1 MSGCNRGFFWGKMKH
16 QKWKEKAKCRE
27 LQPKTSDALF
37 FIDNSKQPIL
47 ARIFCKDCPV
57 KFECLEYA
65 VTYDCLGV
73 WGGLSESERR
83 RLRQTGA
90 IVPAQRVEEHLV
102 VNFIDINRTVQQVLE
117 DIY

>member
-1 MSGCNRGFFWGKMKH
+1 MKH
-16 QKWKEKAKCRE
+16 QKWKDKAKC
-27 LQPKTSDALF
+27 LGLPPKTSDALF
-37 FIDNSKQPIL
+37 FIDKSKAPVL

-65 VTYDCLGV
+65 VTYDCGGV

-83 RLRQTGA
+83 RLRQTGG

-102 VNFIDINRTVQQVLE
+102 VSFIDISPRVQQVLE
-117 DIY
+117 DVY